1 MKKRAIYAGSFDPV
15 TLGHLDIIKRASK
28 LFDIIIVGILNN
40 SSKKYLFSIEERKQ
54 MLEEELVLAG
64 VDNAKIVYFDG
75 LLIDMC
81 RAYNA
86 STIVRGLRAV
96 TDFEYELQIAQVNKA
111 QAPDIDTVFFT
122 TNLEYTYVSSS
133 VSKEIASYNGDLSKL
148 VGKYTEQKL
157 KEKYNKKE

>member
-1 MKKRAIYAGSFDPV
+1 
-15 TLGHLDIIKRASK
+15 
-28 LFDIIIVGILNN
+28 
-40 SSKKYLFSIEERKQ
+40 
-54 MLEEELVLAG
+54 
-64 VDNAKIVYFDG
+64 
-75 LLIDMC
+75 MC

>member
-1 MKKRAIYAGSFDPV
+1 MKRRAIYAGSFDPV

-111 QAPDIDTVFFT
+111 QAPEDRK
-122 TNLEYTYVSSS
+122 S
-133 VSKEIASYNGDLSKL
+133 V
-148 VGKYTEQKL
+148 V
-157 KEKYNKKE
+157 